1 MCTLCAC
8 RNHNHIMNIINH
20 PKNEKILQLRAEM
33 INIINQ
39 LEELVTP
46 DVLQYAEYT
55 LQFVDDHAESLG
67 VLHLHE
73 DMRDYCKKIPQ

>member
-1 MCTLCAC
+1 
-8 RNHNHIMNIINH
+8 MNIATH
-20 PKNEKILQLRAEM
+20 PNTAKVLELRAEM

-39 LEELVTP
+39 LETLMVP
-46 DVLQYAEYT
+46 DVLQCAEYT

-73 DMRDYCKKIPQ
+73 DMRDYCQKIPR